1 MAITT
6 ISAGDSIGVLVDG
19 INQIAIDIGDVTNIA
34 TGDLNLVS
42 GVNAIRNSF
51 TDLDDSSEFVAA
63 AKSAFSSTGTGDG
76 SFSYASATGVFS
88 FTGQTVNEAR
98 AHISATGSLSISN
111 GQISLIDS
119 SVENIHFK
127 NQSIDIDKFDSVV
140 TTEIKNSTGSTILT
154 LRTIGS

>member
-6 ISAGDSIGVLVDG
+6 VSAGDSIGSLVDG
-19 INQIAIDIGDVTNIA
+19 INAIAIDIGDTTNIA
-34 TGDLNLVS
+34 TGDPDLVTALNT
-42 GVNAIRNSF
+42 IRNAF

-63 AKSAFSSTGTGDG
+63 AKSAFSSIGTGDG
-76 SFSYASATGVFS
+76 SFSYSDATGVFS

-98 AHISATGSLSISN
+98 AHISASGSLSISS
-111 GQISLIDS
+111 GEMSLVDS
-119 SVENIHFK
+119 SVTNIHFK
-127 NQSIDIDKFDSVV
+127 NESIDIDKFDSVV